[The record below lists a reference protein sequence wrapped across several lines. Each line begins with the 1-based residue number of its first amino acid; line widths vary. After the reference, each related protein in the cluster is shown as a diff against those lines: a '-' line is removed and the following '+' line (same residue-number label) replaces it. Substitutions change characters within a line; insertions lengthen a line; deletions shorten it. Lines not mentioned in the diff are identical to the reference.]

1 MLSDLA
7 STFTSTGNG
16 LAALFIYRTSDM
28 TLMNTINYG
37 GTLFANGD
45 AILQGLVVGTKL
57 YMAAYSGNKIY
68 VLDIATPDTPTLVKS
83 IPLPTGAAPNA
94 LTINPAGTR
103 LYVGSDGAGA
113 LYTIDLTNTGT
124 ISCTGTIVGCTSLN
138 PTNLTTGS
146 YLGQLVIDS
155 TGNKGYLPN
164 NDKIFVLNTS
174 SISTTVST
182 TITLSTSYAV
192 GAVLSADESKLY
204 VANASLNYVPV
215 INTSTNAIT
224 GMYASPA
231 PFRLSRIGST
241 LYSLSNTY
249 SVLSPIDLTEP
260 MQSITAPTYSLP
272 AYPNTAVNPNM
283 TYGAAAP

>member
-1 MLSDLA
+1 MLFRS
-7 STFTSTGNG
+7 
-16 LAALFIYRTSDM
+16 
-28 TLMNTINYG
+28 
-37 GTLFANGD
+37 
-45 AILQGLVVGTKL
+45 
-57 YMAAYSGNKIY
+57 
-68 VLDIATPDTPTLVKS
+68 
-83 IPLPTGAAPNA
+83 
-94 LTINPAGTR
+94 
-103 LYVGSDGAGA
+103 
-113 LYTIDLTNTGT
+113 
-124 ISCTGTIVGCTSLN
+124 
-138 PTNLTTGS
+138 
-146 YLGQLVIDS
+146 DS

-215 INTSTNAIT
+215 INTSTNVIS
-224 GMYASPA
+224 GMYVSPA

-283 TYGAAAP
+283 TYGAAAPSNAVTSRVGFSLGTNRDDSYGNAVIGSTT